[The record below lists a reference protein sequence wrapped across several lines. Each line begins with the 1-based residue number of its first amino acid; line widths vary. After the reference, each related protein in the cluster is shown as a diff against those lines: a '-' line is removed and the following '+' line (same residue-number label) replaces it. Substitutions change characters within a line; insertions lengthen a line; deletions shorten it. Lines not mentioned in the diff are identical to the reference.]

1 MKKYVAT
8 LMSLATSGLLISPLT
23 FTEAVKGCNDP
34 GYLYNNS
41 GYGSPNEAEA
51 QKRADYAKLQ
61 FCDSVEK
68 VR

>member
-1 MKKYVAT
+1 MTKHIAAF
-8 LMSLATSGLLISPLT
+8 LSFAASAALISPLT

-51 QKRADYAKLQ
+51 QERADYAKLQ